1 MNNESLTTINLNNI
15 TSIGNSG
22 FSSCNLLNINVSNL
36 SNIITLG
43 GGVFERCYNIY
54 GELNLPKLVSAGNN
68 CFDSCGSI
76 TKVKCI
82 GKLTSIPERF
92 IPRVSNGTS
101 SLTEVYLPY
110 ECTSLGVNAFHRCG
124 NLTTIK
130 QYTQSVDN
138 WIEGETPA
146 FGTLSKITTFS
157 EQCFVDC
164 TSLQLTPNDI

>member
-1 MNNESLTTINLNNI
+1 LETVILPSSVTSIEQGGFMNNESLTTINLNNI
-15 TSIGNSG
+15 TSIGNSA
-22 FSSCNLLNINVSNL
+22 FNSCNLLNMNVSNL

-82 GKLTSIPERF
+82 GKLTSIPDRF
-92 IPRVSNGTS
+92 IPRVANGTS

-130 QYTQSVDN
+130 
-138 WIEGETPA
+138 
-146 FGTLSKITTFS
+146 
-157 EQCFVDC
+157 
-164 TSLQLTPNDI
+164 